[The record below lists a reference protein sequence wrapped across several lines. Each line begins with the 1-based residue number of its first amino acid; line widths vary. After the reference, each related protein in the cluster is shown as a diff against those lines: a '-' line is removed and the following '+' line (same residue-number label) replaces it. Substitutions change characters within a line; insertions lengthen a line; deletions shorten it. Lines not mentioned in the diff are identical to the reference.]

1 MRRHITFCLSAA
13 FAAIFAFTVPTN
25 SASLKDKV
33 MTIPNHDSELA
44 LRAYETGYNHYR
56 NGNFELA
63 EDSYIEALS
72 MEPNL
77 IKAHYWL
84 GKLYKEQGRLN
95 NANFHWEEVSRLTEL
110 IKERRIALSTED
122 NEYPAAPKIPKNQEV
137 MKSARDAFERG
148 LRLLDGGH
156 WEGAVIEFKK
166 AQKLYP
172 ANHKYLLQLARTLCD
187 KQVIQEGVKYY
198 RDLLSL
204 RDVSFQDFK
213 EGITVMLGANMDYLA
228 APLVRKQSGRFA
240 KLKGFSEISDLFKPI
255 KNNPVVSIAK
265 IVQRMDGQVIISI
278 GMEEGLKLS
287 DEYSLA
293 LQAFKPGSELSEP
306 ETGKLLGRAPNIAL
320 AELLVTKVY
329 KNTSWALIRKEYG
342 SGVKA
347 GDLIEFKKTIR

>member
-1 MRRHITFCLSAA
+1 
-13 FAAIFAFTVPTN
+13 
-25 SASLKDKV
+25 
-33 MTIPNHDSELA
+33 
-44 LRAYETGYNHYR
+44 
-56 NGNFELA
+56 
-63 EDSYIEALS
+63 
-72 MEPNL
+72 
-77 IKAHYWL
+77 
-84 GKLYKEQGRLN
+84 
-95 NANFHWEEVSRLTEL
+95 
-110 IKERRIALSTED
+110 
-122 NEYPAAPKIPKNQEV
+122 
-137 MKSARDAFERG
+137 
-148 LRLLDGGH
+148 
-156 WEGAVIEFKK
+156 
-166 AQKLYP
+166 
-172 ANHKYLLQLARTLCD
+172 
-187 KQVIQEGVKYY
+187 
-198 RDLLSL
+198 
-204 RDVSFQDFK
+204 
-213 EGITVMLGANMDYLA
+213 MDYLA